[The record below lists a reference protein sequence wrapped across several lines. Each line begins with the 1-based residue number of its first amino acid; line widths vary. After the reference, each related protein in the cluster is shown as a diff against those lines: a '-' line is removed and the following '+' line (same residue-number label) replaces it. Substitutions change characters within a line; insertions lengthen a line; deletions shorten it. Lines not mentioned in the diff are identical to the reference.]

1 MMTAAPTARRLLAVP
16 AALRTVTA
24 QAMPSLVAAL
34 AAMVALAGAASA
46 FETEARSAYVV
57 DLTTDTVLMAKD
69 ADTPLPPASMSK
81 LMTLYM
87 LFEALQDGRV
97 DLDTRFAV
105 SPEAR
110 AMGGSTMFLNER
122 DRPTVEELIQG
133 IVVQSGNDAT
143 VVVAEGLAG
152 TEAAFA
158 RLMNERAADLGMS
171 ESHFVN
177 ASGWPDPDHR
187 MSTRD
192 LGLLAIRLIEDFPQ
206 YYPYFAEAEYDF
218 DGRAPQN
225 RFNRNPLLKLGIGA
239 DGLKTGHTEEAGY
252 GLVGSAE
259 QAGRRIVFV
268 ISGLSSQ
275 QARSQE
281 AERIIAWAFRQFVE
295 RTVVPAGTRLAEAP
309 VWMGAQSQVG
319 LVAPQ
324 DVLILLSATARDET
338 EATVVYEAPIE
349 APIAE
354 GQEIGRLVIERAD
367 LPAASIPLV
376 AERAVP
382 RGGFVPRVTTA
393 ARSLF
398 RDLAGDA
405 LGAL

>member
-1 MMTAAPTARRLLAVP
+1 MTAASTVRRLAV
-16 AALRTVTA
+16 ARGALRVA
-24 QAMPSLVAAL
+24 AARLAAAL
-34 AAMVALAGAASA
+34 AALAALAGGALA
-46 FETEARSAYVV
+46 FETEARAAYVV
-57 DLTTDTVLMAKD
+57 DLTTDTVLMDKN
-69 ADTPLPPASMSK
+69 ADQPLPPASMSK

-87 LFEALQDGRV
+87 LFEALEDGRV
-97 DLDTRFAV
+97 DLDTRFPV

-122 DRPTVEELIQG
+122 DRPTVEELIRG

-158 RLMNERAADLGMS
+158 RLMNERAADIGLRDS
-171 ESHFVN
+171 NFVN
-177 ASGWPDPDHR
+177 ASGWPHPDHR

-192 LGLLAIRLIEDFPQ
+192 LAVLAIRLIEDFPQ
-206 YYPYFAEAEYDF
+206 HYPYFAEEEYDF
-218 DGRAPQN
+218 DGRAPDN
-225 RFNRNPLLKLGIGA
+225 RFNRNPLLRLGIGA
-239 DGLKTGHTEEAGY
+239 DGLKTGHTEAAGY

-268 ISGLSSQ
+268 ITGLPSQ
-275 QARSQE
+275 GARSQE
-281 AERIIAWAFRQFVE
+281 AERIVAWAFRQFVE
-295 RTVVPAGTRLAEAP
+295 RTVVPAGARLAEAP
-309 VWMGAQSQVG
+309 VWMGAQGSVG
-319 LVAPQ
+319 LVAPE
-324 DVLILLSATARDET
+324 DVKLLLSATARDET
-338 EATVVYEAPIE
+338 EATVVFDGPIE

-354 GQEIGRLVIERAD
+354 GAEIGRLVIERAE
-367 LPAASIPLV
+367 LPPASIPLV
-376 AERAVP
+376 AEEAVP

>member
-1 MMTAAPTARRLLAVP
+1 MMTAAPTARRLAALGAVPRLVLAV
-16 AALRTVTA
+16 A
-24 QAMPSLVAAL
+24 VAA
-34 AAMVALAGAASA
+34 MIGLAGAASA
-46 FETEARSAYVV
+46 FETEARAAYVV

-87 LFEALQDGRV
+87 LFEALEDGRV

-122 DRPTVEELIQG
+122 DRPTVEELIRG

-158 RLMNERAADLGMS
+158 RLMNERAADLGMQ
-171 ESHFVN
+171 ESNFVN
-177 ASGWPDPDHR
+177 ASGWPHPDHR

-192 LGLLAIRLIEDFPQ
+192 LAVLATRLIEDFPQ
-206 YYPYFAEAEYDF
+206 YYPYFAEEEYDF

-225 RFNRNPLLKLGIGA
+225 RFNRNPLLKLGVGA

-268 ISGLSSQ
+268 ITGLPTQ

-309 VWMGAQSQVG
+309 VWMGTQGGVG
-319 LVAPQ
+319 LVAAE
-324 DVLILLSATARDET
+324 DVRLLLSATARDET
-338 EATVVYEAPIE
+338 EATVVYDAPIE
-349 APIAE
+349 APVAE
-354 GQEIGRLVIERAD
+354 GQEIAHLVIERAE
-367 LPAASIPLV
+367 LPAARIPLV

>member
-1 MMTAAPTARRLLAVP
+1 MTACNRRIP
-16 AALRTVTA
+16 AGLR
-24 QAMPSLVAAL
+24 LVGAAL
-34 AAMVALAGAASA
+34 ALLAALAPARA
-46 FETEARSAYVV
+46 FETEARAAYVV
-57 DLTTDTVLMAKD
+57 DLATDTVLMDKN
-69 ADTPLPPASMSK
+69 ADQPLPPASMSK

-87 LFEALQDGRV
+87 LFEAVADGRV

-105 SPEAR
+105 SSEAR

-122 DRPTVEELIQG
+122 DRPTVEELIRG

-143 VVVAEGLAG
+143 VVVAEGLSG
-152 TEAAFA
+152 TEAAFSE
-158 RLMNERAADLGMS
+158 LMNERAADLGMR
-171 ESHFVN
+171 ESHFAN
-177 ASGWPDPDHR
+177 ASGWPHPDHR

-192 LGLLAIRLIEDFPQ
+192 LAILATRLIEEFPQ
-206 YYPYFAEAEYDF
+206 FYPYFAEEEWPF

-239 DGLKTGHTEEAGY
+239 DGLKTGHTEAAGY

-268 ISGLSSQ
+268 ITGLGSEV
-275 QARSQE
+275 ARAQE
-281 AERIIAWAFRQFVE
+281 SERIVAWAFRQFVE
-295 RTVVPAGTRLAEAP
+295 RSVVPAGTRLAEAP
-309 VWMGAQSQVG
+309 VWMGAQGQVG

-324 DVLILLSATARDET
+324 EVTLLLSATARDDT
-338 EATVVYEAPIE
+338 EATVVYDGPLM

-354 GQEIGRLVIERAD
+354 GQTIAHLVVTRAE
-367 LPAASIPLV
+367 LPSARVPLV

-393 ARSLF
+393 ARVLF

-405 LGAL
+405 LSFL

>member
-1 MMTAAPTARRLLAVP
+1 MTAVP
-16 AALRTVTA
+16 ATLRPLALA
-24 QAMPSLVAAL
+24 LAAL
-34 AAMVALAGAASA
+34 AALVLPARA
-46 FETEARSAYVV
+46 FETEARAAYVV
-57 DLTTDTVLMAKD
+57 DLGTDTVLMDKA
-69 ADTPLPPASMSK
+69 ADQPLPPASMSK

-87 LFEALQDGRV
+87 LFEALEDGRV
-97 DLDTRFAV
+97 DLDTRFPV

-122 DRPTVEELIQG
+122 DRPEVEELIRG

-158 RLMNERAADLGMS
+158 ELMNERAADLGMR

-177 ASGWPDPDHR
+177 ASGWPHPDHR

-192 LGLLAIRLIEDFPQ
+192 LATLAVRLIEDFPEE
-206 YYPYFAEAEYDF
+206 YAYFAEESYDF
-218 DGRAPQN
+218 DGRAPAN
-225 RFNRNPLLKLGIGA
+225 STNRNPLLSLGIGA
-239 DGLKTGHTEEAGY
+239 DGLKTGHTEAAGY

-268 ISGLSSQ
+268 VTGLPSQ
-275 QARSQE
+275 SARAQE
-281 AERIIAWAFRQFVE
+281 AERIVSWAFRQFVE
-295 RTVVPAGTRLAEAP
+295 RDVLAAGTRLAEAT
-309 VWMGAQSQVG
+309 VWMGAQSSVG
-319 LVAPQ
+319 LVAPG
-324 DVLILLSATARDET
+324 DVKLLLSATARDDT
-338 EATVVYEAPIE
+338 EAAIVYDGPLE

-354 GQEIGRLVIERAD
+354 GQEIAHLVVTRAE
-367 LPAASIPLV
+367 LPPARIPLV

-393 ARSLF
+393 ARVLF